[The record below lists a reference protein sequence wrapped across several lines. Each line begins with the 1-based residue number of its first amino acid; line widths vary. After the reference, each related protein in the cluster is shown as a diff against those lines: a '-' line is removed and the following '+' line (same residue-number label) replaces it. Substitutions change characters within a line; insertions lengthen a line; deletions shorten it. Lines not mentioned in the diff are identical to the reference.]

1 MKARQQ
7 KNLRQTADHV
17 LAAIDHYEPRELTMD
32 ELVTAT
38 GRKKGAVMD
47 AVDLL
52 KSEGSIASYTDSPR
66 RFRRSIYTAA
76 DVGKAA

>member
-17 LAAIDHYEPRELTMD
+17 LAAIDFYEPRELTMD

-76 DVGKAA
+76 DVKRAA